1 MNNPVELLGQVVA
14 DLDAVLRSDVI
25 ARLADDEKMALL
37 RVAGEVQRRVEAV
50 VVEAVA
56 SVDERPAGSGEPA
69 FCGRYGCRT
78 VNELLQRVLRTDAA
92 GAGRVVRAAKAV
104 RREVGVSS
112 GAWLPARWPALREAL
127 VGGTIG
133 VAGLLAA
140 IGPIEQA
147 GSRVGTADRLRA
159 DAELAAY
166 ARGFAEPDA
175 EPDAGGDVA
184 PAATP
189 EDLRLLAQVIVQYLD
204 PDGAEPADD
213 IAMRVRGLTLGRA
226 KDGVIPV
233 RGRLLPEVAGQ
244 LQRLFDAYLNP
255 KVDGPPVPG
264 VMFRPSGEMDAKTP
278 EVADDGAGM
287 DDDALPSGDPG
298 RMVDTR
304 SRSQKQHD
312 TLAAIL
318 GIAARHD
325 DTPRLGGGAPTL
337 VVSVTADDYTS
348 GRGWAHVDG
357 IDPPS
362 PLVSRSTPR
371 ARAGCNGCCSTR
383 TGGSSASA
391 PPTGSS
397 PRISVARSPSATA
410 SASSPAAT
418 SPRPGARSTTS
429 PSTPTAAPP
438 TPTTASPSAGTTT
451 EPSTPPD
458 GRSACATA
466 HPTSADPPGGTPPDD
481 GAHHDPRHHDLRRH
495 GRRQPPA
502 ARQCSEHE
510 RPRPGSA

>member
-1 MNNPVELLGQVVA
+1 MNNPVEVLGQVVA

-25 ARLADDEKMALL
+25 ARLGDDEKMGLL

-50 VVEAVA
+50 VVETVA

-92 GAGRVVRAAKAV
+92 GAGRVVKAAKAV

-112 GAWLPARWPALREAL
+112 GAWLPARWPALRVAL
-127 VGGTIG
+127 VDGTIG

-166 ARGFAEPDA
+166 ARGTSVADPDAGADA
-175 EPDAGGDVA
+175 EPDAGGDVG

-264 VMFRPSGEMDAKTP
+264 VMFRPSDATNS
-278 EVADDGAGM
+278 ETNSETLDDGAGM

-337 VVSVTADDYTS
+337 VVSVTADDYTT
-348 GRGWAHVDG
+348 GRGWAHIDG
-357 IDPPS
+357 IDTPVPTRVAVHTACAGGVQRVLFDPHGRIIGIS
-362 PLVSRSTPR
+362 TTDRIFTAHQRRAITLRDRECLIPGCHVPATWCEIHHVHEHAHGGPTHTDNGVALCWHHHRTLDTSGWEIRMRHGTPHVRGPAWWDPTRRWRTPR
-371 ARAGCNGCCSTR
+371 
-383 TGGSSASA
+383 
-391 PPTGSS
+391 
-397 PRISVARSPSATA
+397 
-410 SASSPAAT
+410 
-418 SPRPGARSTTS
+418 
-429 PSTPTAAPP
+429 PP
-438 TPTTASPSAGTTT
+438 TPRPAPEACRSTA
-451 EPSTPPD
+451 
-458 GRSACATA
+458 
-466 HPTSADPPGGTPPDD
+466 
-481 GAHHDPRHHDLRRH
+481 LR
-495 GRRQPPA
+495 A
-502 ARQCSEHE
+502 
-510 RPRPGSA
+510 